1 MMAKLN
7 KLMRVLT
14 LGVLISV
21 PMSALATEGN
31 SVQALLLDKFQAGH
45 YSNKGAD
52 GCLMCHKKND
62 SVTAIFA
69 GVHGDLNHSNS
80 PMAKLQ
86 CESCHGP
93 QGKHRGKNEPMI
105 SFAANGNVSAEL
117 QDSVCLSCHQDSE
130 RMAWHDSLHVQEE
143 VSCVSCH
150 SVHTAQDP
158 IMNRSNQVAT
168 CVECHSEQRADM
180 HKRSAHP
187 ILGTG
192 RDGGNMVCSD
202 CHAPHGSLSDAALK
216 QTTINDSC
224 YDCHAEKRG
233 PFLWE
238 HESVID
244 DCSSCHDVHGSV
256 NDNLLKRKAP
266 QLCQNCHQ
274 PDGHQF
280 NVEQPDGVFTSGQS
294 CLNCHNQIHG
304 SNHPSGNY
312 LRK

>member
-1 MMAKLN
+1 MN
-7 KLMRVLT
+7 KLTQVMQALTVGVLFSVPSLT
-14 LGVLISV
+14 L
-21 PMSALATEGN
+21 AATES
-31 SVQALLLDKFQAGH
+31 SVQTQLLDKFQSGQ
-45 YSNKGAD
+45 YSSKGAD
-52 GCLMCHKKND
+52 SCLMCHRKD
-62 SVTAIFA
+62 QSVMAIFS
-69 GVHGDLNHSNS
+69 GVHGDLAHSNS
-80 PMAKLQ
+80 PMANLQ

-105 SFAANGNVSAEL
+105 VFGSDGNVSAEL

-130 RMAWHDSLHVQEE
+130 RMSWHDSMHVQAE

-150 SVHTAQDP
+150 QVHSASDP
-158 IMNRSNQVAT
+158 ILDRSQQVGR
-168 CVECHSEQRADM
+168 CVECHSEQRSDL

-187 ILGTG
+187 MQTNTQAGS
-192 RDGGNMVCSD
+192 MVCSD
-202 CHAPHGSLSDAALK
+202 CHASHGSMSDAALL
-216 QTTINDSC
+216 QPSTNDNC
-224 YDCHAEKRG
+224 YQCHAEKRG

-238 HESVID
+238 HQGVVD
-244 DCSSCHDVHGSV
+244 DCSNCHDVHGSV

-280 NVEQPDGVFTSGQS
+280 NVEPDSVFSSGQS